1 MNLPFDPHDYQ
12 LEGVC
17 KVLDGQDLL
26 AVTPTGSGKTGF
38 IYILLLVL
46 QGLQQKPTLRP
57 SGIRK
62 YPKDPVIFVV
72 CPTIALEEDMVS
84 LTQYYGT
91 ISKFIMP
98 MLQAV
103 KLNRIGVKSI
113 VINSNTIQ
121 LAYRNRSDD
130 PYKAARGSD
139 IAAALLS
146 PEQLVSPAFEE
157 LLQDQKFFKRIF
169 AMCVDEVHLMY
180 SWGSGFCK
188 SFNQIGHMRSRL
200 PQHAHLLAFTATL
213 RHGKPMETICTF
225 LRLLPGKF
233 HFLCRSNARRDVQII
248 FHTMQSAATGHQFPE
263 LAWIMYERCKFIIFA
278 KEINVGFQLMAYLWH
293 LLQSMPG
300 IQMPT
305 LHLYNSLNWPSHN
318 TETLALLHTPE
329 QTLPIIVI
337 ATDTLSVGVDIPDIT
352 DVILWGE
359 PKDSDE
365 FLQKLGRA
373 GRNSS
378 RVSNPRCFIYISRST
393 IATAQ
398 RMVGEGAE
406 NIKDNRRKLGSGSG
420 DSGMDI
426 SAAQLIAAQCKSKI
440 IDLLYNNPANDVP
453 CKCEGCLFQ
462 EHNPSLQC
470 QCSGCKTDIT
480 PVIFTPPNT
489 GTSTQP
495 QKKSRRLTKAMREH
509 GIKQLQLFRL
519 KLWQATDEAKTSW
532 TPPSA
537 FILDI
542 IIKTLLDHINIIES
556 AMI

>member
-130 PYKAARGSD
+130 PYKAARGLD
-139 IAAALLS
+139 IAATLLS

-180 SWGSGFCK
+180 SWGSGFRK

-233 HFLCRSNARRDVQII
+233 HFLRRSNARRDVQII
-248 FHTMQSAATGHQFPE
+248 FRTMQSAATGHQFPE
-263 LAWIMYERCKFIIFA
+263 LAWIMYERRKFIIFA

-293 LLQSMPG
+293 LSQSMPG
-300 IQMPT
+300 IQMPM
-305 LHLYNSLNWPSHN
+305 LCLYNSLNWPSHN

-440 IDLLYNNPANDVP
+440 IDLL
-453 CKCEGCLFQ
+453 CRE
-462 EHNPSLQC
+462 
-470 QCSGCKTDIT
+470 SGCA
-480 PVIFTPPNT
+480 
-489 GTSTQP
+489 G
-495 QKKSRRLTKAMREH
+495 
-509 GIKQLQLFRL
+509 
-519 KLWQATDEAKTSW
+519 
-532 TPPSA
+532 
-537 FILDI
+537 
-542 IIKTLLDHINIIES
+542 
-556 AMI
+556 

>member
-1 MNLPFDPHDYQ
+1 
-12 LEGVC
+12 
-17 KVLDGQDLL
+17 
-26 AVTPTGSGKTGF
+26 
-38 IYILLLVL
+38 
-46 QGLQQKPTLRP
+46 
-57 SGIRK
+57 
-62 YPKDPVIFVV
+62 
-72 CPTIALEEDMVS
+72 
-84 LTQYYGT
+84 
-91 ISKFIMP
+91 
-98 MLQAV
+98 
-103 KLNRIGVKSI
+103 
-113 VINSNTIQ
+113 
-121 LAYRNRSDD
+121 
-130 PYKAARGSD
+130 
-139 IAAALLS
+139 
-146 PEQLVSPAFEE
+146 
-157 LLQDQKFFKRIF
+157 
-169 AMCVDEVHLMY
+169 
-180 SWGSGFCK
+180 
-188 SFNQIGHMRSRL
+188 MRSRL

-233 HFLCRSNARRDVQII
+233 HFLRRSNARRDVQII
-248 FHTMQSAATGHQFPE
+248 FRTMQSAATGHQFPE
-263 LAWIMYERCKFIIFA
+263 LAWIMYERRKFIIFA
-278 KEINVGFQLMAYLWH
+278 KEINVGFRLIAYLWH
-293 LLQSMPG
+293 LSQSMPG

-305 LHLYNSLNWPSHN
+305 LRLYNSLNWPSHN

-337 ATDTLSVGVDIPDIT
+337 ATDTLS
-352 DVILWGE
+352 
-359 PKDSDE
+359 
-365 FLQKLGRA
+365 LGRA

-426 SAAQLIAAQCKSKI
+426 SAAQLIAAQCKSEI

-489 GTSTQP
+489 GTSTQA

-509 GIKQLQLFRL
+509 GVKQLQLFRL
-519 KLWQATDEAKTSW
+519 KLWQAADEAKTSW

-537 FILDI
+537 FIPDI
-542 IIKTLLDHINIIES
+542 IIKTLLDHIDIIES
-556 AMI
+556 ANDITSWDGDNELLQPHTEELLQFIRDLQVQFEEMRRSARLARMSAKGKTSSKEDESEDDLEDEDEADEEPREAPIASGIRWILRPSYVFTASLGDN

>member
-1 MNLPFDPHDYQ
+1 
-12 LEGVC
+12 
-17 KVLDGQDLL
+17 
-26 AVTPTGSGKTGF
+26 
-38 IYILLLVL
+38 
-46 QGLQQKPTLRP
+46 
-57 SGIRK
+57 
-62 YPKDPVIFVV
+62 
-72 CPTIALEEDMVS
+72 
-84 LTQYYGT
+84 
-91 ISKFIMP
+91 
-98 MLQAV
+98 
-103 KLNRIGVKSI
+103 
-113 VINSNTIQ
+113 
-121 LAYRNRSDD
+121 
-130 PYKAARGSD
+130 
-139 IAAALLS
+139 
-146 PEQLVSPAFEE
+146 
-157 LLQDQKFFKRIF
+157 
-169 AMCVDEVHLMY
+169 MCVDEVHLMY
-180 SWGSGFCK
+180 SWGSGFHK

-233 HFLCRSNARRDVQII
+233 HFLRRSNARRDVQII
-248 FHTMQSAATGHQFPE
+248 FRTMQSAATGHQFPE
-263 LAWIMYERCKFIIFA
+263 LAWIMYERRKFIIFA
-278 KEINVGFQLMAYLWH
+278 KEINVGFRLMAYLWH
-293 LLQSMPG
+293 LSQSMPG

-305 LHLYNSLNWPSHN
+305 LRLYNSLNWPSHN

-352 DVILWGE
+352 NVILWGE

-378 RVSNPRCFIYISRST
+378 RVSNPRCFIYISQST

-440 IDLLYNNPANDVP
+440 IDLLYNNPANDMP

-462 EHNPSLQC
+462 EHNLSLQC

-489 GTSTQP
+489 GTSTQS
-495 QKKSRRLTKAMREH
+495 QKKSWRLTKAMREH

-519 KLWQATDEAKTSW
+519 KLWQAADEAKTSW

-537 FILDI
+537 FIPDI
-542 IIKTLLDHINIIES
+542 IIKTLLDHIDIIES
-556 AMI
+556 ANDITSWDGDNELLQPHTEELLRFIRDLQVQFEEMRRSARDARTSAKCKMSSKEDESEDDSEDEDEEDEEPREVPIASGIRWILRPSYVFTASLRDN